1 MENLIFCKRVY
12 INKRPTEIRLRSS
25 ERIVLD
31 ILLNQGVILK
41 EGDRFIFG
49 KNKYYIISI
58 NTTGPTTK
66 YLVSIDCIR
75 NT

>member
-1 MENLIFCKRVY
+1 MGNLVFYKRVY
-12 INKRPTEIRLRSS
+12 INKRPTEVRLKSS
-25 ERIVLD
+25 ERTALD
-31 ILLNQGVILK
+31 TLLNQGVVLK

-49 KNKYYIISI
+49 KNKYYIINI
-58 NTTGPTTK
+58 DTTGPTTK